1 MTNVRRTDDKN
12 QIFIVCLYLTTF
24 FRAVYNSSDQFFYMK
39 PLNTEANNII
49 TSLDFFEL
57 ANMNMSVPGFGKA
70 DFVEYFLE
78 KKSTLK

>member
-1 MTNVRRTDDKN
+1 
-12 QIFIVCLYLTTF
+12 
-24 FRAVYNSSDQFFYMK
+24 MK

-70 DFVEYFLE
+70 DFVEYFSE
-78 KKSTLK
+78 KKSTL